1 VGTDSLAEVLEQ
13 AFLACRS
20 LDAPLATRL
29 ERFAGE
35 VRRINPQF
43 AAAVDRLVAR
53 LNAGEAGNTAPKPGE
68 PMPPFVL
75 PDDNSEL
82 VSLDQ
87 FLEKG
92 PVAIS
97 FHRGYWCPYCRINA
111 NALEDAQKK
120 VAEHGGQIVAV
131 TPDTQKY
138 ASGLKAEAGAT
149 FPILTDIDNGYAM
162 SLDLA
167 IWVGEEMR
175 KLMVESGFDP
185 GISQGSENW
194 MLPIPATFVV
204 GTDGIVKARFVD
216 PDYRKRMEID
226 ELVAALKD
234 AGAGG

>member
-1 VGTDSLAEVLEQ
+1 MATESLAEVLEQ
-13 AFLACRS
+13 AFVTCRS

-29 ERFAGE
+29 QTFAGE
-35 VRRINPQF
+35 VRRVSPQF
-43 AAAVDRLVAR
+43 AEAVDRLVER
-53 LNAGEAGNTAPKPGE
+53 LAAGDAGHTAPKPGE

-75 PDDNSEL
+75 PDDKAQL
-82 VSLDQ
+82 VSLERL
-87 FLEKG
+87 LEKG

-111 NALEDAQKK
+111 DALSRAHDE
-120 VAEHGGQIVAV
+120 VSGLGCQIVAV

-138 ASGLKAEAGAT
+138 ASGLKQESGAP
-149 FPILTDIDNGYAM
+149 FPILTDMDNGYAM

-175 KLMVESGFDP
+175 SLMVASGFDP
-185 GISQGSENW
+185 GISQGSADW

-226 ELVAALKD
+226 DLVEALRD
-234 AGAGG
+234 ARRAG

>member
-1 VGTDSLAEVLEQ
+1 MGTDSLAEVLEQ

-35 VRRINPQF
+35 VR
-43 AAAVDRLVAR
+43 
-53 LNAGEAGNTAPKPGE
+53 
-68 PMPPFVL
+68 
-75 PDDNSEL
+75 
-82 VSLDQ
+82 
-87 FLEKG
+87 
-92 PVAIS
+92 
-97 FHRGYWCPYCRINA
+97 RINA

-185 GISQGSENW
+185 GISQGSEHW

>member
-1 VGTDSLAEVLEQ
+1 MTTESLAEVLEQ
-13 AFLACRS
+13 AFIACRS

-29 ERFAGE
+29 ETFAGE
-35 VRRINPQF
+35 VRRASPQF
-43 AAAVDRLVAR
+43 AEAVDRLVDR
-53 LNAGEAGNTAPKPGE
+53 LKAGNAGDTAPRPGE

-75 PDDNSEL
+75 PDDKAEL

-87 FLEKG
+87 ILEKG

-111 NALEDAQKK
+111 NALEEAQRE
-120 VAEHGGQIVAV
+120 VAAHGGQIVAV

-138 ASGLKAEAGAT
+138 SSGLKQEAGAT
-149 FPILTDIDNGYAM
+149 FPILTDVDNGYAT

-175 KLMVESGFDP
+175 QLMVASGFDP
-185 GISQGSENW
+185 GVSQGSENW

-204 GTDGIVKARFVD
+204 ARDGVIKARFID

-226 ELVAALKD
+226 DLVQALKQ
-234 AGAGG
+234 AGADA